1 MSNSLME
8 KSTSRTAVTCWCR
21 KSIGDHIDTD
31 MFHAFD
37 FDATMLRIATM
48 NLVMHGIAEP
58 DVHYQDTL
66 SQSFEERHP

>member
-1 MSNSLME
+1 
-8 KSTSRTAVTCWCR
+8 
-21 KSIGDHIDTD
+21 

-48 NLVMHGIAEP
+48 NLVMHGVAEP

-66 SQSFEERHP
+66 SQSFEERHPKAAKGLRPDPGQPALQGQPG